1 MDKPRQS
8 FRCLHLY
15 LELDNPSPLRYQS
28 TLISASNYSDDVGV
42 PEPVESLPQL
52 QVNAQQTE
60 QNSSENAPRLLRWI
74 RALKREN
81 KTFKSE
87 DSMRLVTFLRKN
99 QQRIGLMGPQ
109 EQVIDLSEINRR
121 YLKGGNPPFLASMQ
135 AFIEAGPKAL
145 QVARKAEK
153 YVAAKSPD
161 ELKKL
166 LQTGALLKPSQTK
179 LMSPIPKPN
188 KNVVMLGVNY
198 REHVDEG
205 AKARSLEI
213 KYPEWPVFFTK
224 PATSVIGHLGKVIH
238 HRATDRLDWEVELAV
253 IMGRRG
259 RDIPKDK
266 AYDYVFGYTVCL
278 DMTARDLQRKHGQ
291 WFKGKSLDTFCPIG
305 PWIVH
310 KSALPDPQQVRLICR
325 VNGEVMQ
332 DGNTRDMIFD
342 IPTTIESLSSGMT
355 LEPGDIISTGTPS
368 GVGFARTPPVFLKP
382 GDKVEGEVE
391 GVGTLR
397 VEIAEA

>member
-1 MDKPRQS
+1 
-8 FRCLHLY
+8 
-15 LELDNPSPLRYQS
+15 
-28 TLISASNYSDDVGV
+28 
-42 PEPVESLPQL
+42 
-52 QVNAQQTE
+52 
-60 QNSSENAPRLLRWI
+60 
-74 RALKREN
+74 
-81 KTFKSE
+81 
-87 DSMRLVTFLRKN
+87 MRFVTFARKN
-99 QQRIGLMGPQ
+99 QHRIGLVGPQ
-109 EQVIDLSEINRR
+109 DQIIDLAEVNRR

-135 AFIEAGPKAL
+135 VFIEAGGKAL

-153 YVAAKSPD
+153 YVGGKSAEEQQKLTAA
-161 ELKKL
+161 
-166 LQTGALLKPSQTK
+166 GALLKMSQAR
-179 LMSPIPKPN
+179 LVAPIPYPK
-188 KNVVMLGVNY
+188 KNVVMLGINY

-224 PATSVIGHLGKVIH
+224 PATSVIGHLGKVVH
-238 HRATDRLDWEVELAV
+238 HKATERLDWEVELAV
-253 IMGRRG
+253 VMGKRG
-259 RDIPKDK
+259 RDIPKEK

-278 DMTARDLQRKHGQ
+278 DMTARDLQRIHGQ

-310 KSALPDPQQVRLICR
+310 KSALTDPQQVRLVCR

-342 IPTTIESLSSGMT
+342 IATTIESLSKGMT

-382 GDKVEGEVE
+382 GDKVDGEVE
-391 GVGTLR
+391 RVGTLQI
-397 VEIAEA
+397 EITGP